1 MHSTAC
7 GVGASTSN
15 SSTPSMQQADGLKMG
30 LSNND
35 DAMNKIPLKSV
46 TDDEEKNGGEFI
58 HDTAT
63 AEEARREQR
72 RVKLL
77 NLMKKLTIGIIC
89 FIGIALISYVII
101 SLCFSEWPKSGI
113 MPTATTVTKTT
124 TTTTTTETPSTNS
137 TSLSNS
143 NSPNQTMPLNLSSIV
158 QIPNSTT
165 NNDKN
170 NPTSST
176 TTMPPHTHP
185 STPSS
190 HNHAK
195 NSTHTTDI
203 PLIPPSASPLLSLP
217 TTSNSSLLSDDKA
230 SDNGH
235 ATATSTSP
243 LDSSSNQ
250 TLPASIG
257 GMEGGGTT
265 TAKATETMATPAP
278 TQQLTTTGATT
289 AAALSS
295 GNATSAP
302 PASAIEVDND
312 DDDDD
317 EDAENAEDVAVVPD
331 KSLLKDA
338 PILEKNFTSKLGVYE
353 KAAVCSDKP
362 VCSQIGS
369 NILQDGGSAVDSAIA
384 TCLCN
389 GIATM
394 HSMGIGGGMLMNVY
408 IKEDKQAYSVD
419 AREVAPYAA
428 TDDRYTSADSHQL
441 LHGPLSIAV
450 PGELMGY
457 HRAHEKF
464 GKLPWKKLVEPSL
477 QICKDGFYV
486 TKHQYNALAYKDKH
500 MRNNTILRKMFYNE
514 TTNTL
519 HPVGTLIQPAEE
531 LCKTYEL
538 LADNGPYD
546 FYNGTLAKLV
556 AEDLRELGSMV
567 DYGDLETYRADLVSS
582 VTMQLGDDILY
593 AVPPISSGTIVSNI
607 LSILEG
613 YNFTSMDV
621 KDNKHEALT
630 IHRIVEAMKFGFAK
644 RWELGDARFNDV
656 RELVSRLTNPET
668 GIELRNKI
676 NDSSIL
682 ASVSE
687 YGAQYTGE
695 DDVGTSALVV
705 MAPNGDAVSVT
716 SSVNDYFGSG
726 LAGKRT
732 GIIFNSA
739 MNDFSL
745 PGKTNAFALLPSP
758 TNFIDAQKRPMSS
771 MSPMILADRE
781 GNVKMA
787 VSAAGGSKIISAL
800 VEVMAGVL
808 WMNQDIKEAIDEP
821 RYHHQLSPNVL
832 EYEKNEH
839 FTEELLKLLSE
850 KGHVVKSYNYTG
862 SVVCGIVKNDTAI
875 YANADYRKQGGIDGF

>member
-1 MHSTAC
+1 
-7 GVGASTSN
+7 
-15 SSTPSMQQADGLKMG
+15 MG

-101 SLCFSEWPKSGI
+101 SLCFSEWPKSGT
-113 MPTATTVTKTT
+113 MTTVTKTSIS

-137 TSLSNS
+137 KSFSNSHTTTTTTTNNNAPLPLILSSIIKIPPTDSNS
-143 NSPNQTMPLNLSSIV
+143 NFESTSNTPIPPSPTTTTTTT
-158 QIPNSTT
+158 TT
-165 NNDKN
+165 NSITTQSTLLTKN
-170 NPTSST
+170 NTLID
-176 TTMPPHTHP
+176 
-185 STPSS
+185 
-190 HNHAK
+190 
-195 NSTHTTDI
+195 TDI

-217 TTSNSSLLSDDKA
+217 TTSNSSLLPDDNGT
-230 SDNGH
+230 DNGH
-235 ATATSTSP
+235 ATTATSSTSP
-243 LDSSSNQ
+243 LDNSSSSSSSINDSNNQ
-250 TLPASIG
+250 TLSASIL
-257 GMEGGGTT
+257 GMNGLAAAGGGGGDTT
-265 TAKATETMATPAP
+265 TSKIPESSSMATPSP

-289 AAALSS
+289 LAADKSLID
-295 GNATSAP
+295 ATG
-302 PASAIEVDND
+302 ASDKE
-312 DDDDD
+312 DD
-317 EDAENAEDVAVVPD
+317 EDDVIAVKE

-338 PILEKNFTSKLGVYE
+338 PIFEKNFTSKLGVYE

-369 NILQDGGSAVDSAIA
+369 NILEEGGSAVDSAIA

-389 GIATM
+389 GIVTM
-394 HSMGIGGGMLMNVY
+394 HSMGIGGGMLMNIY
-408 IKEDKQAYSVD
+408 IKDDKQAYSVD
-419 AREVAPYAA
+419 GREVAPFAA
-428 TDDRYTSADSHQL
+428 TEERYNNAESEDL
-441 LHGPLSIAV
+441 LHGPMSIAV

-464 GKLPWKKLVEPSL
+464 GKLPWKKLVEPSI

-500 MRNNTILRKMFYNE
+500 MRNNTILRKMFYND
-514 TTNTL
+514 TTKAL
-519 HPVGTLIQPAEE
+519 HPVGTLIKPAEE

-538 LADNGPYD
+538 LAENGPYD

-556 AEDLRELGSMV
+556 AEDLEELGSLV
-567 DYGDLETYRADLVSS
+567 DYGDLETYRADLVNS

-593 AVPPISSGTIVSNI
+593 AVPPISSGTIIANI

-613 YNFTSMDV
+613 YNFTSIDV
-621 KDNKHEALT
+621 KDTKHEALT
-630 IHRIVEAMKFGFAK
+630 IHRVVEALKFGFAK

-668 GIELRNKI
+668 GIELRKKI

-682 ASVSE
+682 ASVSD
-687 YGAQYTGE
+687 YGAQFTGE

-745 PGKTNAFALLPSP
+745 AGKTNLFALLPSP

-771 MSPMILADRE
+771 MSPMILADTE

-800 VEVMAGVL
+800 VEVIAGVL
-808 WMNQDIKEAIDEP
+808 WLNEDIKEAIDKP
-821 RYHHQLSPNVL
+821 RYHHQLSPNIL
-832 EYEKNEH
+832 EYEKSEH
-839 FTEELLKLLSE
+839 FTEELLKLLAE
-850 KGHVVKSYNYTG
+850 KGHIVKSFNYTG

-875 YANADYRKQGGIDGF
+875 YANADYRKQGGIVGF